1 MVPGE
6 SSRRSTA
13 SAAYLQRPLELQ
25 DSLNRYCYHPLAWRL
40 AKRLAPAGHAQHG
53 IGLRSLRRGGCR
65 TILCPAT
72 MARRCADGPV
82 AAYGLACDRRSGR

>member
-40 AKRLAPAGHAQHG
+40 AKRLAPCRSRPTWYRSSEPASWWLQDYSMSSHNGP
-53 IGLRSLRRGGCR
+53 SLR
-65 TILCPAT
+65 
-72 MARRCADGPV
+72 
-82 AAYGLACDRRSGR
+82 